1 MKFGDWICLSKMG
14 RVFEFFRQ
22 IVSSLDDCDD
32 GGLKMVFRIL
42 VQILVAPKY
51 GDVSQRHLCN
61 VPKIF
66 CRRHFGFEIGEHEA
80 KHELHGISEKIN

>member
-1 MKFGDWICLSKMG
+1 MG
-14 RVFEFFRQ
+14 WSGFLIFPAPPNRIMSV
-22 IVSSLDDCDD
+22 
-32 GGLKMVFRIL
+32 KMVFRKL
-42 VQILVAPKY
+42 EQILVAPKY

-80 KHELHGISEKIN
+80 KHELHGISEKIK

>member
-1 MKFGDWICLSKMG
+1 MIGFVSLKW
-14 RVFEFFRQ
+14 VEFLNFPA
-22 IVSSLDDCDD
+22 SSLDDCDD

-80 KHELHGISEKIN
+80 KHELHGISEKIK

>member
-14 RVFEFFRQ
+14 RVFEFSRQ
-22 IVSSLDDCDD
+22 IVSSLDDRDD
-32 GGLKMVFRIL
+32 GGVKMVFRIL

-80 KHELHGISEKIN
+80 KHELHGISEKIK

>member
-22 IVSSLDDCDD
+22 IVSSLDDRDD

-66 CRRHFGFEIGEHEA
+66 CRHRFGFEIGEHEA
-80 KHELHGISEKIN
+80 KHELHGISAKK